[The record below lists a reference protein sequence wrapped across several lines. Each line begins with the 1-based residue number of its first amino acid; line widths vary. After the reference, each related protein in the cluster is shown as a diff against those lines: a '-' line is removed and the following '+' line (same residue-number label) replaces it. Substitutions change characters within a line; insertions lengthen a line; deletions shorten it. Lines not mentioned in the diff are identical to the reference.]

1 MKPKTLSLIASASLL
16 ALIALCLAWEAVIA
30 PLRPGGSWMTLKV
43 IPLMFALFGI
53 LRGTRYTYQWSC
65 MMILLYL
72 TEGVIRGHHERRA
85 TRRFVQVAQALAYRI
100 QIGIDAVQAGPFGF
114 RQQGFQLAAPRRF
127 RCVAECG
134 IAHIQLRFDARHL
147 IRLRQAVAAT

>member
-72 TEGVIRGHHERRA
+72 TEGVIRTNDAPPGNMLALTEAVLSVVFFMAAMLYARA
-85 TRRFVQVAQALAYRI
+85 TAPSRLAQASRDEA
-100 QIGIDAVQAGPFGF
+100 
-114 RQQGFQLAAPRRF
+114 
-127 RCVAECG
+127 
-134 IAHIQLRFDARHL
+134 
-147 IRLRQAVAAT
+147 